1 MKRQSFL
8 LLAALTAVAVVL
20 TVMMDREGRE
30 GEAAGQKFISDLASQ
45 VNDVT
50 SLVHRSA
57 GDTVATLARGD
68 ANWTVAEL
76 DGYPADWQRVRA
88 TLSALAEAAIVEFKT
103 ANPDYFGRLGVE
115 DPDASGSQSAALDV
129 STGEQAWGIIA
140 GDIPDLQFGQYVR
153 RTDTSQ
159 AVLIDQELDLPG
171 ETIDWA
177 DRQLLDI
184 SAGLVASVS
193 ITHAD
198 GEVVTLS
205 KATADDSDFS
215 LKTLPEGRE
224 LQSAYTLNSA
234 AGMFSMLEIDD
245 VQRDAIEVANVLA
258 ESTVT
263 LFSGARV
270 SAQVLTVEAVHG
282 DDAADE
288 SEAVRWLRIRT
299 DLVDPDL
306 AEEQALERVEGIRQR
321 TEGWLYQV
329 SSTRMDNLLRRNENF
344 LKPLDGQ

>member
-1 MKRQSFL
+1 MNRKPFL
-8 LLAALTAVAVVL
+8 MLAALTAVAVVL

-30 GEAAGQKFISDLASQ
+30 DEPAGQKFIPGLAEQ

-57 GDTVATLARGD
+57 GETIATLSRGD
-68 ANWTVAEL
+68 SNWTVGEL

-88 TLSALAEAAIVEFKT
+88 TLSALAEATIVEFKT
-103 ANPDYFGRLGVE
+103 ANPDYFERLGVE
-115 DPDASGSQSAALDV
+115 DPGASGSQAAVLDV
-129 STGEQAWGIIA
+129 GTGEQAWSIIA

-153 RTDTSQ
+153 RADAGQ
-159 AVLIDQELDLPG
+159 VVLIDQEFDLPD

-177 DRQLLDI
+177 DRQLLDLG
-184 SAGLVASVS
+184 AGLVASVS
-193 ITHAD
+193 IMHAD

-205 KATADDSDFS
+205 KASADDSDFS

-224 LQSAYTLNSA
+224 LQSVYTLNSA

-245 VQRDAIEVANVLA
+245 VQRDEIEAANVLA

-263 LFSGARV
+263 LFNGARV
-270 SAQVLTVEAVHG
+270 NAEVLTVEAVQ
-282 DDAADE
+282 DDSAAGE
-288 SEAVRWLRIRT
+288 SEVTRWVRIST

-306 AEEQALERVEGIRQR
+306 AEEQAMEQVEGIRQR

-344 LKPLDGQ
+344 LKPLDDQ